1 MVKTAQRGEGNF
13 QHGAEFLRMSRFH
26 TGMWAEE
33 WLIVTRYASWE
44 VYGKVQEK
52 VANDPAFAKLYDT
65 RLPLPS

>member
-1 MVKTAQRGEGNF
+1 
-13 QHGAEFLRMSRFH
+13 MSKFH

-33 WLIVTRYASWE
+33 WLIVTRYASGE

>member
-1 MVKTAQRGEGNF
+1 MVKTAKE
-13 QHGAEFLRMSRFH
+13 AK
-26 TGMWAEE
+26 
-33 WLIVTRYASWE
+33 ASGE